1 MFYNS
6 DNLLTES
13 PCFMGAGDGYLY
25 RIRVIEREWGMLIRP
40 REISAELVILRILNR
55 KMNLTEKEKLHYFI
69 LEKGYEGEVKFD
81 SLTKNL
87 QSEHLITN
95 DLLLDH
101 NYSTFQIDSLIHF
114 QKSIYLI
121 DVKNFE
127 GDYFFK
133 SDGFYSATDK
143 PIKNPLAQLKRC
155 ELLLSQLN
163 QQYGYNFAIEPYLVF
178 INPEF
183 TLYHAPENPQ
193 IILPTQVNRFIKK
206 LNTMPSKLTDKH
218 LKLANLLVSLHQRDN
233 PFTRLPKYNYDQLQ
247 KILTCVTCNNSSLHG
262 GRTKL
267 TCKICSCVE
276 DVESA
281 VIRCIGELRLLFP
294 DIKITTRLVNDWC
307 GGILPEK
314 LIRRVLNENFTMIAK
329 YRFAHFK

>member
-1 MFYNS
+1 
-6 DNLLTES
+6 
-13 PCFMGAGDGYLY
+13 
-25 RIRVIEREWGMLIRP
+25 MLIKP
-40 REISAELVILRILNR
+40 RAVPTELGILRILNAR
-55 KMNLTEKEKLHYFI
+55 MNLTEKEKLHYFI

-81 SLTKNL
+81 SLTDNL

-95 DLLLDH
+95 DLLLDF

-121 DVKNFE
+121 DVKNYE
-127 GDYFFK
+127 GDYFYK
-133 SDGFYSATDK
+133 SDGFYTVTGK
-143 PIKNPLAQLKRC
+143 PIKDPLAQLKRC

-163 QQYGYNFAIEPYLVF
+163 QQYGYFFTIEPYLVF

-206 LNTMPSKLTDKH
+206 LNTMPSKLTDQH
-218 LKLANLLVSLHQRDN
+218 IELANLLVSLHQQDN
-233 PFTRLPKYNYDQLQ
+233 PFTRLPTYTYDQLQ
-247 KILTCVTCNNSSLHG
+247 KSLTCTACNTFSLET

-267 TCKICSCVE
+267 TCKICSAVE
-276 DVESA
+276 YVESA
-281 VIRCIGELRLLFP
+281 VMRCVREIRLLFP
-294 DIKITTRLVNDWC
+294 NKQITTRSVYEWC

-314 LIRRVLNENFTMIAK
+314 QIRRVLNENFLTMAK
-329 YRFAHFK
+329 YRFTYYK